1 MKTLHQPK
9 VDFKMIKDDK
19 TLEPK
24 EKSRTRSSLIW
35 LLTGAF
41 IFGKIKYRVILSQ
54 TLSPFDTSV
63 ASVTSYCND
72 WLHNIK

>member
-24 EKSRTRSSLIW
+24 EKSRTRSWLIC

-41 IFGKIKYRVILSQ
+41 IFGKIKCRLDCRV
-54 TLSPFDTSV
+54 TLSHTLSNFDTSV
-63 ASVTSYCND
+63 ALVISYCND
-72 WLHNIK
+72 